1 MTNNKSTF
9 LPQVEYY
16 YDGHIYPF
24 IGNADLKTLVRWRLE
39 KLQSDAIYHYNKDA
53 RATYFEH
60 LACIEQCIRILFS
73 NPSPEFAINALRKR
87 HERLADEALQTSQYH
102 QELLNKIIAKYHQQ

>member
-1 MTNNKSTF
+1 MTKNKITF
-9 LPQVEYY
+9 LPQIECF

-24 IGNADLKTLVRWRLE
+24 IGDADLKTLVQWRLE
-39 KLQSDAIYHYNKDA
+39 KIQSDTFFHYNKDA

-73 NPSPEFAINALRKR
+73 NPTPEPALKLLSQRAKQQVNI
-87 HERLADEALQTSQYH
+87 ADIHDFLESLLKSQ
-102 QELLNKIIAKYHQQ
+102 QSDC